1 MGAESPRAGP
11 LVSSRLIYLS
21 EGRNLRKM
29 PETGRENLE
38 GREWGWEPPQEDAVP
53 KRENQSRP
61 ANVAS
66 RFPKCLAAV
75 STAFAEVERLL
86 SAGPPTQAVLREELG
101 ACGSLD
107 LIEDQAE
114 LLGALQALVGGTVQY
129 DGQAGAPLSVR
140 QLCGLLL
147 GNWGNRSHS
156 TPYLGLRR
164 AVQVS
169 HPDASVSQRLTD
181 QGCAPAFTELRQP
194 KPSSSP

>member
-1 MGAESPRAGP
+1 MG
-11 LVSSRLIYLS
+11 L
-21 EGRNLRKM
+21 
-29 PETGRENLE
+29 
-38 GREWGWEPPQEDAVP
+38 GWKPPQEDAVP
-53 KRENQSRP
+53 RKGKRRTP

-66 RFPKCLAAV
+66 RFLKCLAAA
-75 STAFAEVERLL
+75 SAAFAEVERLL
-86 SAGPPTQAVLREELG
+86 RAGPAAQAVLREELS

-107 LIEDQAE
+107 LTEDQGE

-147 GNWGNRSHS
+147 EDSGNRTHS

-169 HPDASVSQRLTD
+169 YTDSGASQELAD
-181 QGCAPAFTELRQP
+181 QGRASTSAELRQQ
-194 KPSSSP
+194 KPSYP

>member
-1 MGAESPRAGP
+1 MGLGTSPRRC
-11 LVSSRLIYLS
+11 SSK
-21 EGRNLRKM
+21 EGKSK
-29 PETGRENLE
+29 P
-38 GREWGWEPPQEDAVP
+38 
-53 KRENQSRP
+53 P

-86 SAGPPTQAVLREELG
+86 SAGPATQAVLREELG

-114 LLGALQALVGGTVQY
+114 LLGALQALVGGAVQY

-169 HPDASVSQRLTD
+169 HPDALVSQRLTIE
-181 QGCAPAFTELRQP
+181 AARP
-194 KPSSSP
+194 PSLSSDNQNPPVRFRFFNCIIRLACLIQLIVKLPY